1 MGSLDKYC
9 RLCALNVRPD
19 QLLKLFEDNPNKTET
34 PNGTK
39 LRNFLSFNITCEDR
53 LPKQVCVQ
61 CISNLDYCVQFVDK
75 CRRIESLLQRG
86 LDVDYVASEVDYRY
100 TYLFPSPYPSQDNRP
115 AYPEF
120 PETGGAFFGSSNTP
134 GESTPNTSSN
144 SENTG
149 LNLSQIPDRNHSQ
162 QESNCS
168 ESQILP
174 DTYLTS
180 RTDPAMTSRSNPHQY
195 NTQRQIPQKD
205 NRTTTK
211 PEIHNHPPAIEGA
224 RFPSPQ
230 AQTMQQSQPT
240 PQNYATSLNS
250 PATSPPKLST
260 SHQKVAMYRNDVS
273 VDNMVVEIEPNDLF
287 PRKAGNVKQEYPWK
301 VGGATKRS
309 IALKDKKPE
318 PEKKTEKESPP
329 KKMRTILPKY
339 EAPAPKP
346 LATSITKGVNQ
357 IMIPVTLKTPCK
369 VCNKLI
375 VASSLND
382 LKNHVCE
389 GEEKTLE
396 CIVTNC
402 TRKFSSK
409 NSLQYHQKH
418 CHNIVPTPTAIKK
431 DIDIMSIA
439 TNELVG
445 GSDQSKTAVNFQM
458 LESQGNYP
466 GSQPTNTEQV
476 GISYQV
482 PYTSTTTTQ
491 QSLSNTPC
499 QVKMAPKKLFVCPYE
514 GCSKSYNAKNYLVQH
529 ERLHTGERPYSCTN
543 CGKGFSRVLDM
554 KKHNL
559 LKVCF

>member
-19 QLLKLFEDNPNKTET
+19 QLLKLFEDDPSKTET

-61 CISNLDYCVQFVDK
+61 CISNLDYCIQFVDK

-100 TYLFPSPYPSQDNRP
+100 TYLFPSPYPSQDNRS

-120 PETGGAFFGSSNTP
+120 PETGGPFFGSSHTP
-134 GESTPNTSSN
+134 GQSSTNTNTSSN

-149 LNLSQIPDRNHSQ
+149 LNLSQIPDRSHSQ
-162 QESNCS
+162 QDQSCP
-168 ESQILP
+168 ESQFLINQT

-180 RTDPAMTSRSNPHQY
+180 RTDTAMTSRSTPTHLSS
-195 NTQRQIPQKD
+195 TQRQVHQKD
-205 NRTTTK
+205 NRTTK
-211 PEIHNHPPAIEGA
+211 PVVHN
-224 RFPSPQ
+224 
-230 AQTMQQSQPT
+230 
-240 PQNYATSLNS
+240 NS
-250 PATSPPKLST
+250 PASGAANFGSSQPHQDHPTSQNSPTTSPPKLSN
-260 SHQKVAMYRNDVS
+260 SQQKVAMYRNDVS

-309 IALKDKKPE
+309 IALKEKKTE
-318 PEKKTEKESPP
+318 PEKKIEKESPP

-339 EAPAPKP
+339 EAPSPKP
-346 LATSITKGVNQ
+346 LATSTTKGVNQ

-389 GEEKTLE
+389 GEEKTLG
-396 CIVTNC
+396 CSFTNC
-402 TRKFSSK
+402 NKKFSSK
-409 NSLQYHQKH
+409 NALQYHQKH
-418 CHNIVPTPTAIKK
+418 GHNIIANTNAIKK

-445 GSDQSKTAVNFQM
+445 GSDPNKNAGNFQM
-458 LESQGNYP
+458 LENQGNYP
-466 GSQPTNTEQV
+466 GQQPTNTQPV
-476 GISYQV
+476 GITYQA
-482 PYTSTTTTQ
+482 PYPANSTTTTHP
-491 QSLSNTPC
+491 STPC
-499 QVKMAPKKLFVCPYE
+499 QVTVTPKKVFACPYE
-514 GCSKSYNAKNYLVQH
+514 GCTKSYNGKNYLVEH

-559 LKVCF
+559 LKVCI

>member
-19 QLLKLFEDNPNKTET
+19 QLLKLFEDDPSKTET
-34 PNGTK
+34 PNGAK
-39 LRNFLSFNITCEDR
+39 LRNFLSFSITCEDR

-61 CISNLDYCVQFVDK
+61 CISNLDYCIQFVDK

-100 TYLFPSPYPSQDNRP
+100 TYLFPSPYPSQDNRA

-120 PETGGAFFGSSNTP
+120 PDTGGPYFGSSHSPGQGSTNTNNP
-134 GESTPNTSSN
+134 RNN
-144 SENTG
+144 ENTG
-149 LNLSQIPDRNHSQ
+149 LNLSQIPDRVHPQHEQTNP
-162 QESNCS
+162 
-168 ESQILP
+168 ESQFSSNHPNTYQPGRDNTPLQSRNNP
-174 DTYLTS
+174 AHPNDT
-180 RTDPAMTSRSNPHQY
+180 HQREIR
-195 NTQRQIPQKD
+195 N
-205 NRTTTK
+205 TK
-211 PEIHNHPPAIEGA
+211 PLANSNSETG
-224 RFPSPQ
+224 FQ
-230 AQTMQQSQPT
+230 ATQPVVLT
-240 PQNYATSLNS
+240 LNQEVPQNQTTSQTS
-250 PATSPPKLST
+250 PATSPPKPA
-260 SHQKVAMYRNDVS
+260 HGQQKVAMYRNDVS

-309 IALKDKKPE
+309 IALKDKKSE
-318 PEKKTEKESPP
+318 PEKKPDKESPP
-329 KKMRTILPKY
+329 KKLRSIMPKF

-346 LATSITKGVNQ
+346 LATSLTKGVNQ

-369 VCNKLI
+369 SCNKLI

-382 LKNHVCE
+382 LKNHICE
-389 GEEKTLE
+389 GEDKTLD

-402 TRKFSSK
+402 NKKFNNK
-409 NSLQYHQKH
+409 NALKYHQKH
-418 CHNIVPTPTAIKK
+418 CHNIIANLNAIKK

-445 GSDQSKTAVNFQM
+445 CSDQSKPAVGFQM
-458 LESQGNYP
+458 LENPNYP
-466 GSQPTNTEQV
+466 GNQPPNTQQIGITYQGQYPPNPSTSQQNLTNTTNQV
-476 GISYQV
+476 TV
-482 PYTSTTTTQ
+482 T
-491 QSLSNTPC
+491 
-499 QVKMAPKKLFVCPYE
+499 AKKVFACPYE

-559 LKVCF
+559 LKVCY